1 MLFRSIAYEPSNCG
15 NECTLVTTMPL
26 TSLPEKIAKK
36 SISRKEV
43 VLPMDEAL
51 AAIGIF
57 ESKGIR
63 ILGWEGW
70 IQTAEGRVGHGNAP
84 QGTSIL
90 SSLTVVAAA
99 DYCRRTI
106 RSEAMMWRLQYSESR
121 DSLYFCIT
129 TE

>member
-1 MLFRSIAYEPSNCG
+1 
-15 NECTLVTTMPL
+15 MPL
-26 TSLPEKIAKK
+26 TLLPEKIAKK

-63 ILGWEGW
+63 VLGWEGW
-70 IQTAEGRVGHGNAP
+70 VQTAEGQVGHGNAP
-84 QGTSIL
+84 QGTSNL
-90 SSLTVVAAA
+90 SSFNVEAAA
-99 DYCRRTI
+99 EICKRTI
-106 RSEAMMWRLQYSESR
+106 TTDALLWRQQNPEATE
-121 DSLYFCIT
+121 SLYFCIT